1 MSLANLQLRTA
12 TVPYVGANDEA
23 HDIVLHGLS
32 ANAIAGLV
40 LSQLNNIEEIFDI
53 VEAAGVK
60 KTEDLANININIAEV
75 GQRLLVQLPDFIAHV
90 IAYSAHEPEQWSKVM
105 HLPAPVQVDC
115 LTKLAKLTFND
126 EAGFREFVGN
136 VVAAL
141 RSAKGVVPQTLN
153 QNLAASAS
161 PNGGSESAQPS
172 LS

>member
-1 MSLANLQLRTA
+1 MSLANLQLRTE
-12 TVPYVGANDEA
+12 TVPYNGS
-23 HDIVLHGLS
+23 DITLHGLS
-32 ANAIAGLV
+32 ANAIAGLI
-40 LSQLNNIEEIFDI
+40 LSQLSNIEEIFNI
-53 VEAAGVK
+53 VEGAGVK
-60 KTEDLANININIAEV
+60 SAADLANVNVAEV

-141 RSAKGVVPQTLN
+141 RSAKGVVPQTLS

>member
-1 MSLANLQLRTA
+1 MSLANLQLRTE
-12 TVPYVGANDEA
+12 TVPYNGS
-23 HDIVLHGLS
+23 DITLHGLS
-32 ANAIAGLV
+32 ANAIAGLI
-40 LSQLNNIEEIFDI
+40 LSQLSNIEEIFNI
-53 VEAAGVK
+53 VEGAGVK
-60 KTEDLANININIAEV
+60 SAADLANVNVAEV

-153 QNLAASAS
+153 RNLAASAS
-161 PNGGSESAQPS
+161 LSGGSESAQPS

>member
-1 MSLANLQLRTA
+1 MSLANLQLRTE
-12 TVPYVGANDEA
+12 TVTYNDT
-23 HDIVLHGLS
+23 DIVQHGLS
-32 ANAIAGLV
+32 ANAIAGLI
-40 LSQLNNIEEIFDI
+40 LSQLSNIEEIFNI

-60 KTEDLANININIAEV
+60 KTEDLANVNIAEV

-105 HLPAPVQVDC
+105 HLPAPVQVEC

-153 QNLAASAS
+153 RNLAASAS
-161 PNGGSESAQPS
+161 LSGGSESAQPS

>member
-23 HDIVLHGLS
+23 HDITLYGLS
-32 ANAIAGLV
+32 ANAIAGLI
-40 LSQLNNIEEIFDI
+40 LSQLSNIEEIFNI
-53 VEAAGVK
+53 VESAGVK
-60 KTEDLANININIAEV
+60 STADLANVNVVEV
-75 GQRLLVQLPDFIAHV
+75 GQRLMVQLPEFIARV
-90 IAYSAHEPEQWSKVM
+90 IAYAAHEPEQWDKVV
-105 HLPAPVQVDC
+105 HLPAPVQAEC
-115 LTKLAKLTFND
+115 LKKLAQLTFTD

-141 RSAKGVVPQTLN
+141 RSAKSVVPQTNNPSLGN
-153 QNLAASAS
+153 SGS

>member
-1 MSLANLQLRTA
+1 MSLANLQLRTEA
-12 TVPYVGANDEA
+12 VPYNDSE
-23 HDIVLHGLS
+23 ITLHGLS
-32 ANAIAGLV
+32 ANAIAGLI
-40 LSQLNNIEEIFDI
+40 LSQLSNIEEIFNI
-53 VEAAGVK
+53 VEGAGVK
-60 KTEDLANININIAEV
+60 STADLANVNVAEV
-75 GQRLLVQLPDFIAHV
+75 GQRLLVQMPDFIAHV
-90 IAYSAHEPEQWSKVM
+90 IAYAAHEPDQWQKVI

-153 QNLAASAS
+153 RNLAASAS
-161 PNGGSESAQPS
+161 PSGGSESAQPS

>member
-1 MSLANLQLRTA
+1 MSLANLQLRTE
-12 TVPYVGANDEA
+12 TVSYNDT
-23 HDIVLHGLS
+23 DIVLHGLS
-32 ANAIAGLV
+32 ANAIAGLI
-40 LSQLNNIEEIFDI
+40 LSQLSNIEEIFNI

-60 KTEDLANININIAEV
+60 KAEDLANVNIVEV

-90 IAYSAHEPEQWSKVM
+90 IAYSAHEPEQWSKVI

-115 LTKLAKLTFND
+115 LNKLAKLTFQD

-141 RSAKGVVPQTLN
+141 RSAKGVVPQN
-153 QNLAASAS
+153 SNRNLAANAS
-161 PNGGSESAQPS
+161 PNGGSASAQPS

>member
-1 MSLANLQLRTA
+1 MSLANLQLRTE
-12 TVPYVGANDEA
+12 TVPYNGS
-23 HDIVLHGLS
+23 DITLHGLS
-32 ANAIAGLV
+32 ANAIAGLI
-40 LSQLNNIEEIFDI
+40 LSQLSNIEEIFNI

-60 KTEDLANININIAEV
+60 KTEDLANVNIAEV

-141 RSAKGVVPQTLN
+141 RSAKGVVQQTLN
-153 QNLAASAS
+153 RNLAASAS
-161 PNGGSESAQPS
+161 LSGGSESAQPS

>member
-1 MSLANLQLRTA
+1 MSLANLQLRTE
-12 TVPYVGANDEA
+12 TVPYNGS
-23 HDIVLHGLS
+23 DITLHGLS
-32 ANAIAGLV
+32 ANAIAGLI
-40 LSQLNNIEEIFDI
+40 LSQLSNIEEIFNI
-53 VEAAGVK
+53 VEGAGVK
-60 KTEDLANININIAEV
+60 SAADLANVNVAEV

-153 QNLAASAS
+153 RNLAASAS
-161 PNGGSESAQPS
+161 PSGGSESAQPS

>member
-1 MSLANLQLRTA
+1 MSLANLQLRT
-12 TVPYVGANDEA
+12 EA
-23 HDIVLHGLS
+23 VEYNGTTITLHGLS
-32 ANAIAGLV
+32 ANAIAGLI
-40 LSQLNNIEEIFDI
+40 LSQLNNIEEIFNI

-60 KTEDLANININIAEV
+60 KTEDLANVNIAEV

-153 QNLAASAS
+153 RNLAASVS
-161 PNGGSESAQPS
+161 LSGGSESAQPS

>member
-12 TVPYVGANDEA
+12 VVPYAGQNET
-23 HDIVLHGLS
+23 HDITLHGLS
-32 ANAIAGLV
+32 ANAIAGLI
-40 LSQLNNIEEIFDI
+40 LSQLDNIEQIFNI
-53 VEAAGVK
+53 VESAGVK
-60 KTEDLANININIAEV
+60 KTEDLANVNIAEV

-90 IAYSAHEPEQWSKVM
+90 IAYAAHEPEEWQKVM
-105 HLPAPVQVDC
+105 HLPAPVQMEC
-115 LTKLAKLTFND
+115 LTKLATLTFKD

-153 QNLAASAS
+153 QNLVGNDLLSGGSASA
-161 PNGGSESAQPS
+161 PPS